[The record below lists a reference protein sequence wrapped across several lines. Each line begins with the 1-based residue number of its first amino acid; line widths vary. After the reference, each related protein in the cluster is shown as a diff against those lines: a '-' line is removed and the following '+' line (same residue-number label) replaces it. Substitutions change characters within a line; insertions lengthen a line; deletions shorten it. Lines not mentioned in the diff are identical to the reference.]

1 MFPELHNLKL
11 TDAFLIF
18 KGPGCIWGTG
28 APLRRKVGGCKNVG
42 DCQFEPQIRG
52 RTGNL
57 FFYGQPATKNSDL
70 CVLCKYLWWI
80 SETPKIISRDDEW
93 AWIIA
98 EPLPGIPHG
107 TENNT
112 MPGPGAEKVRRNE
125 DLYSS
130 VWCAV
135 LGATSLI
142 RILCHLHIHLQQ
154 VGGRHLGWQQHLAI
168 NSLGW

>member
-1 MFPELHNLKL
+1 MQ
-11 TDAFLIF
+11 
-18 KGPGCIWGTG
+18 GS
-28 APLRRKVGGCKNVG
+28 
-42 DCQFEPQIRG
+42 G
-52 RTGNL
+52 RTGAGWGKWVVVKMSGL
-57 FFYGQPATKNSDL
+57 PIWASNSVARDLLKKSPGCYKSVSHL

-80 SETPKIISRDDEW
+80 RGGPKIISWDDEW

-98 EPLPGIPHG
+98 EPLPGIPYG

-125 DLYSS
+125 DSYSS